1 MSWFP
6 GFNGTMSRSDCS
18 LPIPSS
24 SVSSALGT
32 FCPDALVRSEHPP
45 IGWLMLGLARISAEP
60 HAVFAKEARALPGS
74 WAALMHVPRSTT
86 PVEHL
91 SPTTRPKYVAFRPL
105 KDVGSHDEQHFGAQS
120 RGPYTPCV
128 RFTLTVTRH
137 GATLGSGWW
146 SALARW
152 GFHPWGCER
161 GFNVYSIFLLSRL
174 CLAHSG

>member
-128 RFTLTVTRH
+128 RFTLTALVNPRPANNSGHRFGSRDTSVGESSAAVSFRLSGRA
-137 GATLGSGWW
+137 GASIGSI
-146 SALARW
+146 S
-152 GFHPWGCER
+152 
-161 GFNVYSIFLLSRL
+161 
-174 CLAHSG
+174 